1 MANNE
6 EPDPEEMGTWVNQR
20 QDEPLPASH
29 DDDRGQSAVVR
40 NEQHAETHATGGP
53 GGPREQSSPGIQ
65 PAQPSERAPSDTGPG
80 KAVRDMM
87 PSGPDPQGE
96 VPDAPAVQVAT
107 VEGVHGGYV
116 TTEGVVGESQ
126 TDRDARDEEND
137 ASPPGPVRLV
147 SNAVPGKPD
156 GEVDTRP

>member
-6 EPDPEEMGTWVNQR
+6 EPEPEEMGTWVNQR

-29 DDDRGQSAVVR
+29 DDDRGQSAVIR
-40 NEQHAETHATGGP
+40 NEQHAETHAAGGP
-53 GGPREQSSPGIQ
+53 GRPPEQSSPGIQ
-65 PAQPSERAPSDTGPG
+65 PAQPFEHAPSDSGPG

-116 TTEGVVGESQ
+116 TTEGAVGESQ
-126 TDRDARDEEND
+126 TEQDAGDEEND

>member
-1 MANNE
+1 MAKNE

-40 NEQHAETHATGGP
+40 NEQHAETHAAGGP
-53 GGPREQSSPGIQ
+53 GRPPERSSPGVQ
-65 PAQPSERAPSDTGPG
+65 PAQPSEHAPTDIGPG

-87 PSGPDPQGE
+87 PNGPDPQGD

-116 TTEGVVGESQ
+116 TTEGTVGESR
-126 TDRDARDEEND
+126 TDQDARDEEHGTGR
-137 ASPPGPVRLV
+137 SGPVRLV
-147 SNAVPGKPD
+147 SNAAPGKPD